1 MNTNSVNG
9 LGARSQSI
17 WRSLRSMPLWV
28 QIWVVGIL
36 VPVNAA
42 AFFLLGT
49 ATGVATAWAAVFV
62 VATNMPIMY
71 WYGGMNRAM
80 SIPHLIAWGPLQV
93 WLVLRLIDADAPVG
107 IELLYIWLLLL
118 VNGVSLVF
126 DLIDSWRWLK
136 GERETPGVDETRV
149 LS

>member
-1 MNTNSVNG
+1 MNTNSTSG
-9 LGARSQSI
+9 LWARSQSI
-17 WRSLRSMPLWV
+17 WRSLRSLPVWV
-28 QIWVVGIL
+28 QVWVVGIL

-42 AFFLLGT
+42 AFFLLDT
-49 ATGVATAWAAVFV
+49 AAGVATAWAAVFV

-80 SIPHLIAWGPLQV
+80 SIPHLMAWGPLQV
-93 WLVLRLIDADAPVG
+93 WLALRLIEVDAPVG
-107 IELLYIWLLLL
+107 TELFYIWLLLL

-136 GERETPGVDETRV
+136 GARETPGVDDMKV
-149 LS
+149 SS